1 MHLKKTAL
9 LAAATASIIAS
20 GALAAP
26 AVAAPA
32 TCGIGAGCT
41 WTEAGYQ
48 GSAPWFNGGK
58 LHFQYNI
65 RNYEDYFVVPGLD
78 MNDRVSSVYNNGRTG
93 LDTLF
98 WSDAN
103 FRGAVERVK
112 AGTGISNLTTVGLND
127 KISSACFVNYCK

>member
-1 MHLKKTAL
+1 MHLKTTAL

-93 LDTLF
+93 RAAIF
-98 WSDAN
+98 WSNARY
-103 FRGAVERVK
+103 RGDQRQVPPGSGV
-112 AGTGISNLTTVGLND
+112 SNLANIGFND
-127 KISSACFVNYCK
+127 LISSACFAGYCS